1 VQVVAA
7 QLREHGLA
15 PDRLTLEVTESL
27 LMADPVHAK
36 RQLAA
41 LRSIGV
47 QVAIDDFG
55 TGYSSLSYLEEL
67 PADIVKIDKSFVDR
81 LSAGQPNVLV
91 ETITQLGAALDLRT
105 VAEGIEHD
113 SQSEILRELGCDI
126 GQGYLY
132 SRPVSP
138 DEVDTLLRTTP
149 RPAPR
154 GHVSDLAADLA
165 ADVA

>member
-1 VQVVAA
+1 
-7 QLREHGLA
+7 
-15 PDRLTLEVTESL
+15 
-27 LMADPVHAK
+27 MADPVQAK

-47 QVAIDDFG
+47 RVAIDDFG

-81 LSAGQPNVLV
+81 LNAGQPNLLV
-91 ETITQLGAALDLRT
+91 ETITQLSAALDLRT

-113 SQSEILRELGCDI
+113 AQSEILRDLGCDL

-132 SRPVSP
+132 SRPVSA
-138 DEVDTLLRTTP
+138 DQVEALLRAP
-149 RPAPR
+149 RPAPHGR
-154 GHVSDLAADLA
+154 AHDLTAT
-165 ADVA
+165 VA